1 MIAMKSATFSTTENG
16 EVICY
21 DNESSFFR
29 DANSLQY
36 ASVDDVPSPQAVDRL
51 VTDINKQL
59 GFIR

>member
-1 MIAMKSATFSTTENG
+1 MVAMKSAIFTTTENG
-16 EVICY
+16 EVVYY

-36 ASVDDVPSPQAVDRL
+36 ASVGNVPSPQAVDRL